1 MSSRCACVFAGAGG
15 GKVGASAQ
23 EVLAKGLKEANHKR
37 AHQQLSK
44 QAIQAQAAKSLV
56 DEPVDAR
63 ESLLSSVCLVP
74 SAVQEGLCLFMIAGS
89 NLCTTASFCRLWHRE
104 RVSCWHWPDCIVT
117 SDLQGLGR

>member
-63 ESLLSSVCLVP
+63 ESLLSSVYSCL
-74 SAVQEGLCLFMIAGS
+74 LLFRKACVCS
-89 NLCTTASFCRLWHRE
+89 
-104 RVSCWHWPDCIVT
+104 
-117 SDLQGLGR
+117 